1 MMDLE
6 MIRKEYEAKQSK
18 LTDERN
24 RFVECAINYDE
35 LIERCESIEDIDK
48 DGELEWN
55 DAKDQRRYDILNHE
69 LWIFE
74 NIISMIDEI
83 NDINGDRK
91 KQHRANKSIE
101 EFITSLSDMKKESN
115 EIIEQEQQMIYDV
128 DSAIGVLDEM
138 RGK

>member
-1 MMDLE
+1 MDLE